1 MLVTQSCP
9 TLCNPME
16 YNLPGSSVYVSSG
29 KNTVIGCLPFSRGL
43 PKPGI
48 EPESPASQ
56 DDSLLSL
63 PLEKSPKCY
72 ISMVF

>member
-1 MLVTQSCP
+1 MLDTNVP
-9 TLCNPME
+9 NPCNPME
-16 YNLPGSSVYVSSG
+16 YNLPALCLCVFRQEYIV
-29 KNTVIGCLPFSRGL
+29 GCLPFSRGL

-48 EPESPASQ
+48 EPESPVLQ

-63 PLEKSPKCY
+63 PLGKSPKCY